1 MENATKA
8 LMIAAAILVAI
19 IIISLGLNVVR
30 QGQEAVQSADMS
42 AAEIEAYNS
51 QFTAYEGTNRST
63 ADVNALLGKV
73 LSHNQTQAQ
82 QNTGRS
88 VTVSCANGG
97 AVNNN
102 SITRVTGSSRYT
114 ITCTLT
120 NGLVTAITITD
131 NAATN

>member
-42 AAEIEAYNS
+42 AAEIEAYNA
-51 QFTAYEGTNRST
+51 QFTSYEGTNQST

-73 LSHNQTQAQ
+73 LSHNQTQVQ
-82 QNTGRS
+82 QKTGRS
-88 VTVSCANGG
+88 VTVTCANGG
-97 AVNNN
+97 KVDMAKGT
-102 SITRVTGSSRYT
+102 ITRVTGSARYT

-120 NGLVTAITITD
+120 NSIVTAITITQ
-131 NAATN
+131 NK